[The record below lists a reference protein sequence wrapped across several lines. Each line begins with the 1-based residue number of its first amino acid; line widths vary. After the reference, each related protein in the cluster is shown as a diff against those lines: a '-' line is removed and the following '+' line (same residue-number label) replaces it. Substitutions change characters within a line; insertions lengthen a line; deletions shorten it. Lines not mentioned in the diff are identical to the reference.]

1 MTRARSWGNG
11 AGRFGKAARAIAK
24 EVGSSN
30 PETLLLAEMLKDSAD
45 LADSCRNQQDRPGY
59 ISATTRMLM
68 LLKAIKGGAIDGLA
82 DDDAASDGGAG
93 RVAELLGAGPEVGD
107 SQAS

>member
-1 MTRARSWGNG
+1 MTRARGWGNG
-11 AGRFGKAARAIAK
+11 AGRFGMVARRIAAD
-24 EVGSSN
+24 VGQDDA
-30 PETLLLAEMLKDSAD
+30 ERWLLAEMLKDSAD
-45 LADSCRNQQDRPGY
+45 LADSCRNQQDRGGY
-59 ISATTRMLM
+59 VAATTRMLM